1 MKIVKQEIYYENEFY
16 TKIVDENGII
26 QHFKEENEKLENSFN
41 EEFVTLFFRELIKAR
56 NIYREALIKQKLEKE
71 KKKFLKKIINSFTKN
86 KSLEI
91 ICKHNFVNNANSLI
105 RIGHDR
111 DRDWAG
117 VSRFFLNTDPDFS
130 IIFRIFQSV
139 LEWDQYPQIWEERRL
154 SYLNHYSKSRFY
166 VEIPI
171 PPNSSSNRTA
181 VSARIAGSD
190 RSERLQQ
197 FSVQTTKKF
206 TIPYPAT

>member
-91 ICKHNFVNNANSLI
+91 ICKHNF
-105 RIGHDR
+105 
-111 DRDWAG
+111 
-117 VSRFFLNTDPDFS
+117 FC
-130 IIFRIFQSV
+130 
-139 LEWDQYPQIWEERRL
+139 
-154 SYLNHYSKSRFY
+154 K
-166 VEIPI
+166 
-171 PPNSSSNRTA
+171 
-181 VSARIAGSD
+181 
-190 RSERLQQ
+190 
-197 FSVQTTKKF
+197 
-206 TIPYPAT
+206 